1 MFCLKLSCMKLIHF
15 SGIFQGQI
23 FAYGNFLSFL
33 CLSVCGLWSPRP
45 PAPVAA
51 ARGSG
56 ARGWGERLLETLGH
70 FRGSGDTGQLAAS
83 GQYPL
88 LRLDHQLSSGCLI
101 LASLLIGF
109 PYLLYC
115 CQIHRS
121 CLPEPLLVDH
131 GSTFRA

>member
-1 MFCLKLSCMKLIHF
+1 MKLIHF

-56 ARGWGERLLETLGH
+56 ARGWVAWVGATAGNTGALSGG
-70 FRGSGDTGQLAAS
+70 RGYWAAGGQWA
-83 GQYPL
+83 
-88 LRLDHQLSSGCLI
+88 
-101 LASLLIGF
+101 
-109 PYLLYC
+109 
-115 CQIHRS
+115 
-121 CLPEPLLVDH
+121 V
-131 GSTFRA
+131 STT